1 MVHLSNRD
9 PLVLL
14 NQLLLSKLNVKHFI
28 PVFANIYLNESVFY
42 LISINIDNFF
52 NIQRKQY
59 IEKQYLITAIEK
71 SFKIK
76 DQKKHA
82 RKITNP
88 QIILCFSD
96 SRCNQRGHLY

>member
-28 PVFANIYLNESVFY
+28 PVFANIYLNESLFY

-76 DQKKHA
+76 DQKNTLEKL
-82 RKITNP
+82 RTPK
-88 QIILCFSD
+88 
-96 SRCNQRGHLY
+96 